1 MLVKAFVL
9 ASVVGS
15 SVALGA
21 GPQMNYNNSP
31 APRNAPTPLTVARAQ
46 TANQSVNAA
55 PVLAAYGDRNRDRDD
70 RGGRAGRDRDDDDD
84 DRDRGRNRG
93 RDDNDWNRGRYGQGG
108 GYGYGHDR
116 HDRDDD
122 DRFRFNFGVQIGAP
136 YRPAPVVVKPAPVY
150 YAPPVV
156 RPVDVRPR
164 TLTLRATQAGDA
176 VIITACGSNIT
187 GGFTTYLDF
196 TPTHRGVP
204 SIVLR
209 NYGPQA
215 YGCVTQC
222 ITPFDQR
229 GYFES
234 CTRLCEVFV
243 QVGCETIRVPV
254 EQVGALR

>member
-9 ASVVGS
+9 ASAVGS

-21 GPQMNYNNSP
+21 GPSQMNYNNSP
-31 APRNAPTPLTVARAQ
+31 APRNAPTPLAVARAQ
-46 TANQSVNAA
+46 PANQSVTAA
-55 PVLAAYGDRNRDRDD
+55 PVLAAYGDRD
-70 RGGRAGRDRDDDDD
+70 
-84 DRDRGRNRG
+84 RNRG
-93 RDDNDWNRGRYGQGG
+93 RDDDDRRGGGGTWGGGRDRDGDRGRRDNDWNRGR

-122 DRFRFNFGVQIGAP
+122 DRFRFNFGVHIGAP

-150 YAPPVV
+150 YAAPIV
-156 RPVDVRPR
+156 RPVDVRPH
-164 TLTLRATQAGDA
+164 TLTLRAVQAGDT
-176 VIITACGSNIT
+176 VMITACGSNVT
-187 GGFTTYLDF
+187 GGFTTYLDI
-196 TPTHRGVP
+196 TSTHGGVP
-204 SIVLR
+204 TIALR

-215 YGCVTQC
+215 CGYVAQC

-243 QVGCETIRVPV
+243 RVGCETIRVPV